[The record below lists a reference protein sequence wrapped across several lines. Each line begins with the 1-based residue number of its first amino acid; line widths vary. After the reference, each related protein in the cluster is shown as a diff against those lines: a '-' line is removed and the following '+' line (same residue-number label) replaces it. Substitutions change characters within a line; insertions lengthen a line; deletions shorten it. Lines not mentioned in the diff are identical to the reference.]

1 MTMRVPAVTLPRSRA
16 GRAWLAAAGVAVVL
30 AVVVLLFP
38 WNALRGPVA
47 KYVSARLDRTVTI
60 GALDVDLGRRVRVDA
75 QGVTV
80 ANVDWAAERPM
91 IDAVRVVVWFT
102 WTGLFIGA
110 PAKLRF
116 EDARVALERNA
127 AGEDN
132 WHFGHRSGA
141 VPRVGNIEVDRGKL
155 HYLDAKAAADIALAL
170 DTVTGETTEGAQLK
184 FTGEG
189 KLHGERIVLEGT
201 SMGLSQ
207 LQDMDDPY
215 RFRLHAVNGRTVIDF
230 DGTVVPSNTD
240 NLDGTLAIAGP
251 DMSKLYP
258 VVPTPIPWTPAY
270 RLVGNLSHTDV
281 WRYSDFKGV
290 VGASDLAGNITVDT
304 RGKRPATTAQLTS
317 RRFDYKDLGGFVG
330 LPPGRKAVEL
340 RHRISSR
347 TLPDK
352 PLELAKLRDH
362 DVDIE
367 FRGESVKWERLPLD
381 NLKTHLVLK
390 DGVLRFA
397 PADFGLAGGHVVANL
412 AVDVTRDLAQARGD
426 VTVRN
431 VELKRI
437 FPQLASP
444 RGTAG
449 RVGGRAKF
457 EARGNSVADMMAA
470 AEGELALIMRG
481 GEASTLALVLTNL
494 DLARAAELLLR
505 GDRTAEIRCAA
516 ASMRTHQGVMTP
528 DLFVVDTSAVL
539 ITGEG
544 SVNFRDERYDA
555 LLRAKSK
562 QMSLLALRGPIVVQG
577 TFKQPVV
584 RPAIGP
590 VAIRVGAAVA
600 LGAVAPPLA
609 LLPLVDFGGAPDVD
623 CRNLMQE
630 ARIDTARDGGARTAV
645 N

>member
-1 MTMRVPAVTLPRSRA
+1 MRTPALTLPRSRA
-16 GRAWLAAAGVAVVL
+16 GRAGLIAAAVL
-30 AVVVLLFP
+30 IALAIAIVFFP

-60 GALDVDLGRRVRVDA
+60 GALDVKLGRRIRVDT

-80 ANVDWAAERPM
+80 ANVDWAAEQPM
-91 IDAVRVVVWFT
+91 IDAGRVVLWFT
-102 WTGLFIGA
+102 WAGVFTGV
-110 PAKLRF
+110 PSKLRF
-116 EDARVALERNA
+116 EDARATLERNA
-127 AGEDN
+127 KVEDN
-132 WHFGHRSGA
+132 WHFGTRAGA
-141 VPRVGNIEVDRGKL
+141 VPRIGNIEVARGKVR
-155 HYLDAKAAADIALAL
+155 YKDAKVAADITLAL
-170 DTVTGETTEGAQLK
+170 DSVINGDDEAAQLK

-189 KLHGERIVLEGT
+189 KLQGERIVLEGT
-201 SMGLSQ
+201 SIGLSQ

-215 RFRLHAVNGRTVIDF
+215 RFRLHAVNGRTVVDF
-230 DGTVVPSNTD
+230 EGTVVPSNTESV
-240 NLDGTLAIAGP
+240 DGTLAIAGP

-258 VVPTPIPWTPAY
+258 VVPTPFPWTPPY
-270 RLVGNLSHTDV
+270 RLVGKLSHTDV

-290 VGASDLAGNITVDT
+290 VGASDLAGSVTIDT
-304 RGKRPATTAQLTS
+304 RGKRAATTAQLTS
-317 RRFDYKDLGGFVG
+317 KRFDYNDLGGFVG
-330 LPPGRKAVEL
+330 LPPGNKGVEEHK
-340 RHRISSR
+340 RNSARA
-347 TLPDK
+347 LPDK
-352 PLELAKLRDH
+352 PLELAKLREH
-362 DVDIE
+362 DVDIQ
-367 FRGESVKWERLPLD
+367 FRGESVKWGRLPLD

-390 DGVLRFA
+390 DGLLRLA
-397 PADFGLAGGHVVANL
+397 PADFGLAGGHVLLNL
-412 AVDVTRDLAQARGD
+412 AVDVSRDVAHARGEL
-426 VTVRN
+426 TATN

-444 RGTAG
+444 RGSAG

-457 EARGNSVADMMAA
+457 ETRGNSVADMMAG
-470 AEGELALIMRG
+470 AEGDLALIMRG

-505 GDRTAEIRCAA
+505 GDTTSEIRCAV

-544 SVNFRDERYDA
+544 SVDFRDERYDA

-562 QMSLLALRGPIVVQG
+562 QMSLIALRGPIVVKG

-584 RPAIGP
+584 GPAIGP
-590 VAIRVGAAVA
+590 VALRVGAAIG

-609 LLPLVDFGGAPDVD
+609 LLPLIDFGGAPDVD

-630 ARIDTARDGGARTAV
+630 ARLDTARTGAARTAV

>member
-1 MTMRVPAVTLPRSRA
+1 MRAPALTLPKSRA
-16 GRAWLAAAGVAVVL
+16 GRAGLIAGAVALVLVVI
-30 AVVVLLFP
+30 VLVFP

-47 KYVSARLDRTVTI
+47 RYVSGRLDRPVTI
-60 GALDVDLGRRVRVDA
+60 GALDVHLGRRIRVDA
-75 QGVTV
+75 QQVTV
-80 ANVDWAAERPM
+80 ANVDWGTATPM
-91 IDAVRVVVWFT
+91 VDAGRVVLWFT
-102 WTGLFIGA
+102 WGGLFTGA

-116 EDARVALERNA
+116 EDAQLTAERNA

-132 WHFGHRSGA
+132 WHFGKRSGA
-141 VPRVGNIEVDRGKL
+141 VPRIGNIEVARGKL
-155 HYLDAKAAADIALAL
+155 HYLDAKAAADIALTL
-170 DTVTGETTEGAQLK
+170 DSATNGTADGAQLK
-184 FTGEG
+184 FAGEG

-207 LQDMDDPY
+207 LQDLDDPY
-215 RFRLHAVNGRTVIDF
+215 HFKLHAVNGRTVIDF
-230 DGTVVPSNTD
+230 DGTVVPSD
-240 NLDGTLAIAGP
+240 SEDLDGTLAISGT

-258 VVPTPIPWTPAY
+258 VVPTPIPWTPPY
-270 RLVGNLSHTDV
+270 KLVGKLTHNDDV
-281 WRYSDFKGV
+281 WTYKEFKGV
-290 VGASDLAGNITVDT
+290 VGASDLAGDLKVDT

-317 RRFDYKDLGGFVG
+317 KRFDYKDLGGFIG
-330 LPPGRKAVEL
+330 LPPGSKGVEEHK
-340 RHRISSR
+340 RSSAR
-347 TLPDK
+347 ALPDK
-352 PLELAKLRDH
+352 PLELAKLREH
-362 DVDIE
+362 DVDVQ
-367 FRGESVKWERLPLD
+367 FRGESVKWGRIPLD
-381 NLKTHLVLK
+381 NLKTHFVLK
-390 DGVLRFA
+390 DGVLRLA
-397 PADFGLAGGHVVANL
+397 PADFGLAGGHVLVNL
-412 AVDVTRDLAQARGD
+412 AVDVSRDLAHAKGD
-426 VTVRN
+426 VTASN

-444 RGTAG
+444 RGSAG

-457 EARGNSVADMMAA
+457 ETRGNSVADMMAG

-494 DLARAAELLLR
+494 DLARAAELILR
-505 GDRTAEIRCAA
+505 GDRTAEIRCAVT
-516 ASMRTHQGVMTP
+516 SMRAHQGVMTP

-544 SVNFRDERYDA
+544 SIDFRDEQYDA

-590 VAIRVGAAVA
+590 VALRVGAAIG

-609 LLPLVDFGGAPDVD
+609 LLPLIDFGGAPDVD

-630 ARIDTARDGGARTAV
+630 ARVDTARDAAARTSV